1 MTPLGVRCQAA
12 HQVSD
17 CLCLGVS
24 QKSGDAARRDT
35 DDPARERDVM
45 LAAAKERTPVVGVR
59 AACAALG
66 LPRSSF
72 YQAQQPARPPAP
84 TQPRPCSHRS
94 LTSEEQQTIRDLLNS
109 ERFIDQAPRTIYA
122 TLLDEGQYFCSW
134 RTMYRLLKQ
143 DDATRERRNQRRRP
157 AYQAPELLAT
167 GPCQVWS

>member
-1 MTPLGVRCQAA
+1 
-12 HQVSD
+12 
-17 CLCLGVS
+17 
-24 QKSGDAARRDT
+24 
-35 DDPARERDVM
+35 M

-167 GPCQVWS
+167 GPATARRARRQPRCRRPTGRPRLGERGHGRAAPAAQRQQHAGL